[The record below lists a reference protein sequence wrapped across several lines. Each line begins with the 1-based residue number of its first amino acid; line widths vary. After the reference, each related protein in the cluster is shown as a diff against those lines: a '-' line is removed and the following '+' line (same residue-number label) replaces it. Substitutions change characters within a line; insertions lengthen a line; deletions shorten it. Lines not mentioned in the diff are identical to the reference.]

1 MQLVARMYVHP
12 NATLRAMLVGP
23 RRCGVPTMFGSI
35 GTDSGDDDIFA
46 LAFEWAT
53 EYISLSGSNDEPRAL
68 NEQRQ
73 LDRFRADFRADG
85 KPDPFASAVRV
96 ATDPPDF
103 VCERASDHVEIGVE
117 LTQLTLEERIGEK
130 ARFDQIKRDVM
141 TKGRGQLAHLRGF
154 AVVVTFFGSDQQPVM
169 PSAGAADSL
178 LEALRDFRPSSQ
190 VPTFKAPEKLTP
202 EMMPVAFEGGEMT
215 AVKLTGDPG
224 DQFYRLMR
232 WELLLSSSGWIASSD
247 AWTQLTKVI
256 DKKDVQGNDALIV
269 VCGSPTTP
277 SNRARPADTLLAR
290 AALARATNSSI
301 PATKHV
307 ERVWLHSWPERSVYE
322 LVPGQVGASPMCGEP
337 FAERPL

>member
-12 NATLRAMLVGP
+12 SATLRSMLVGP
-23 RRCGVPTMFGSI
+23 KRCGVPTMFGSI
-35 GTDSGDDDIFA
+35 GTDSSDDDIFA
-46 LAFEWAT
+46 LAFEWTTDYAPLLGT
-53 EYISLSGSNDEPRAL
+53 NDEQRAR

-85 KPDPFASAVRV
+85 KPDPFASAARGP
-96 ATDPPDF
+96 TDPPDF
-103 VCERASDHVEIGVE
+103 VCESATDHAEIGVE
-117 LTQLTLEERIGEK
+117 LTQLTFEERIGEQ
-130 ARFDQIKRDVM
+130 ARFDQIKRDVL

-154 AVVVTFFGSDQQPVM
+154 AVVVTFFASDEQPAA
-169 PSAGAADSL
+169 PAAGAADSL
-178 LEALRDFRPSSQ
+178 LEALRDFKPPPQTPSS
-190 VPTFKAPEKLTP
+190 KAPEKLTP
-202 EMMPVAFEGGEMT
+202 EMMPVAFEGGEIT

-224 DQFYRLMR
+224 GQFYRLMR

-247 AWTQLTKVI
+247 AWGQLTKTI
-256 DKKDVQGNDALIV
+256 EKKDVPGNDALIV

-290 AALARATNSSI
+290 AALTRAASTAI
-301 PATKHV
+301 PATKHLD
-307 ERVWLHSWPERSVYE
+307 RVWLHSWPERSIYA